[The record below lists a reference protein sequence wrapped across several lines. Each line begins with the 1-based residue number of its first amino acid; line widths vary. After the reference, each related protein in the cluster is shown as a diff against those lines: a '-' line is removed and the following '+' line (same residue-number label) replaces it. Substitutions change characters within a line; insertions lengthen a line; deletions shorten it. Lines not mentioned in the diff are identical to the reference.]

1 VEEVDLVVHLEQA
14 EVDHMDLEV
23 EEVATEVL
31 VVAVRELE
39 ALVDKMALL

>member
-1 VEEVDLVVHLEQA
+1 VEEVGLVVHLEQA

-23 EEVATEVL
+23 EEVATEIL

-39 ALVDKMALL
+39 VLVDKVVLL